1 VGEEVRAAV
10 KGVEVVVAAA
20 EDMKDVAKK
29 GELVRK
35 SFKTFKRKKFEGTRI
50 VCNAVDFQERGR

>member
-1 VGEEVRAAV
+1 MGEEVGAV
-10 KGVEVVVAAA
+10 VEGVKVVVTAA

-35 SFKTFKRKKFEGTRI
+35 SFKAFKSKRFEGTRI
-50 VCNAVDFQERGR
+50 VCNAVDVQERGR